1 MQGPEGSAG
10 GGAAADA
17 PPDGAAAGRGGPS
30 RGYERTAEKASWPPV
45 VMFDQ
50 YERMLAKASP
60 NVLSRALGDGADMW
74 LHALVKR
81 GVSSPSV
88 LSRALGDG
96 ADMLLVKE
104 VSMPGAGSSSSP
116 W

>member
-30 RGYERTAEKASWPPV
+30 RGYERTAEKASRQCPSLAAWPAAAV
-45 VMFDQ
+45 LDQ
-50 YERMLAKASP
+50 YERMVAKASP
-60 NVLSRALGDGADMW
+60 SVPSRALGDGADMW
-74 LHALVKR
+74 LHAVAK
-81 GVSSPSV
+81 VSI
-88 LSRALGDG
+88 L
-96 ADMLLVKE
+96 
-104 VSMPGAGSSSSP
+104 GAGSSSSP